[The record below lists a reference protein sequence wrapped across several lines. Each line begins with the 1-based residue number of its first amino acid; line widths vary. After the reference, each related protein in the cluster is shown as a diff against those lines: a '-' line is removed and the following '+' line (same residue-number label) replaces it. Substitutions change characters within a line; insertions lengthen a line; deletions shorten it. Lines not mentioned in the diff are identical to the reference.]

1 MITVLY
7 FGRLSDVGTSG
18 PMVLPGGVVDTDG
31 LTTFLSNNDAA
42 LEQAF
47 ARAGNRVAVNQNM
60 ITDNTPI
67 KTGDEIAFMS
77 PLSGG

>member
-18 PMVLPGGVVDTDG
+18 PCPLPDGVTDTDS
-31 LTTFLSNNDAA
+31 LTAFLSKDGSPLGEA
-42 LEQAF
+42 L
-47 ARAGNRVAVNQNM
+47 ARAGNRIAVNQNM
-60 ITDNTPI
+60 IAGNTPI